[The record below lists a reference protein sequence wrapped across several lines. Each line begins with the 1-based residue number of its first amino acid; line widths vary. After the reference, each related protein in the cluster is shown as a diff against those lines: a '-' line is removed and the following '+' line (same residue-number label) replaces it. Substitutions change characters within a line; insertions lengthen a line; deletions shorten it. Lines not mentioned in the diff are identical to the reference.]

1 MRVLGA
7 IGLLV
12 GSVTAQTPIDCS
24 SDVDGSG
31 RVGVDDVSTAPCL
44 SPPRS
49 ALNMQANS
57 QKKLPWLAVPPNV
70 QRLFR
75 AAAQALVLSLA
86 PLVSRQPRNFRRRV
100 AVLPPRALALTDLAP
115 RSF

>member
-49 ALNMQANS
+49 ALSMQADGQEESCRGRFPRMCSGFFAQLHKPLSCPWPRSFPGS
-57 QKKLPWLAVPPNV
+57 QGIS
-70 QRLFR
+70 
-75 AAAQALVLSLA
+75 AAASPCFPLA
-86 PLVSRQPRNFRRRV
+86 PLH
-100 AVLPPRALALTDLAP
+100 
-115 RSF
+115 